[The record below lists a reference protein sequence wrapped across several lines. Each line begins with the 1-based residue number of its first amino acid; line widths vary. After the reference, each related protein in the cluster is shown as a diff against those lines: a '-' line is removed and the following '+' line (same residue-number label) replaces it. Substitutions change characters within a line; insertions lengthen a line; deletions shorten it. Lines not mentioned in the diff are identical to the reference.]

1 MKYLISIFLT
11 ISFYGSSFAQ
21 LENNLIARYYF
32 NAGDARDEVGN
43 NDGTVVDAILVKD
56 RFNNPQSAYFFD
68 GNGYITFGD
77 KPEFQM
83 GSGSFAISFWMKK
96 DEFTFQGYPIVK
108 RATGS
113 NNQMESG
120 YGVHFT
126 GDGKD
131 MEVLIAYDDFSSDGP
146 GKALIDNL
154 EWHHYVISYD
164 RRDKMKLYI
173 DNYLIDEI
181 DIKPNFFQTL
191 NATPAA
197 LTMGV
202 DANDTEN
209 FVGTVD
215 DVRIYKR
222 SLNASDVSLLYE
234 EEYIPT
240 SNKEIQN
247 IDLSAYLYPNPADN
261 FILIANPLYSN
272 GVTKVFDTNG
282 KLIASEKINSRDNI
296 HINVASWKKGLY
308 LIKLQ
313 TEDGQETNAR
323 FVVQ

>member
-1 MKYLISIFLT
+1 MKYLITVFLFGSFLT
-11 ISFYGSSFAQ
+11 ASFAQ
-21 LENNLIARYYF
+21 LDNNLIARYYF
-32 NAGDARDEVGN
+32 NAGDARDEFGN

-56 RFNNPQSAYFFD
+56 RFGNPQSAYFFD

-77 KPEFQM
+77 QPEFQM
-83 GSGSFAISFWMKK
+83 GTSSFAISFWMKK
-96 DEFTFQGYPIVK
+96 DEFTLKGYPIVK
-108 RATGS
+108 RALGS
-113 NNQMESG
+113 NSQMQAA

-126 GDGKD
+126 GDGKE
-131 MEVLIAYDDFSSDGP
+131 MEVLIAYDDFTSDGP
-146 GKALIDNL
+146 AKALIDNMD
-154 EWHHYVISYD
+154 WHHYVISYD
-164 RRDKMKLYI
+164 RRDKMKLFI
-173 DNYLIDEI
+173 DNNLIDEI

-191 NATPAA
+191 DASPAA

-222 SLNASDVSLLYE
+222 PLNANDVKQLFE

-247 IDLSAYLYPNPADN
+247 IDLAAYLYPNPADH
-261 FILIANPLYSN
+261 IMLVTNPLNSN
-272 GVTKVFDTNG
+272 GVIKVFDLTG
-282 KLIASEKINSRDNI
+282 RFISAEKINASDNI
-296 HINVASWKKGLY
+296 QFNVSPLEKGLY

-313 TEDGQETNAR
+313 TENGLEANSR